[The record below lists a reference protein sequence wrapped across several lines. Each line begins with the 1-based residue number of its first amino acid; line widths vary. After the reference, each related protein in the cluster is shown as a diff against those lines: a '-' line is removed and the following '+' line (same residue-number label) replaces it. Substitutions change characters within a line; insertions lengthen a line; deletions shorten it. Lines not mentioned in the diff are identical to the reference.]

1 MVLGARVNATVGS
14 YRLIDFI
21 GAGGMGEVYR
31 GLDSRHNRIV
41 AVKVLNAAKTA
52 PNAVERFRNEAR
64 IHGAVR
70 HPNIATMYE
79 YLDLDGAPCI
89 IMEYVD
95 GETIEHRIR
104 AGAMPLHQALEFFER
119 IVDAVG
125 YLHSRG
131 IIHRDLKAN
140 NVKVSEAGVVKVLD
154 FGIAKSHDSPR
165 LTVSGAMIGTPQY
178 VSPEQLHGQ
187 KADVRTD
194 IWALGVMLYEMT
206 TGRLPFEADNVA
218 AVMERISK
226 ATFPAPSRMNPA
238 LPGEIDEIVSRC
250 LKARPDQR
258 YQSAEALLADVRA
271 ASEPQHSASG
281 SGGRSLTL
289 RSSGEMRAAA
299 AKRLPAVAAM
309 SAAGLAFVFLLYAL
323 FAPTPTP
330 NGSRAD
336 TLRTTPGR
344 QSSRT
349 TVPPQRPESSATG
362 RAVREIVLTL
372 GEGTAQVFADT
383 GLIGHTPHT
392 VRAALGERVAL
403 TLRRN
408 GYEDEVVNFVVTE
421 ALSPRFT
428 YYLRPRLTPP
438 NPPGSP
444 GPADAHAAAPG
455 SVRVANQVLGWIH
468 G

>member
-1 MVLGARVNATVGS
+1 MVIGARVNATVGS

-31 GLDSRHNRIV
+31 GLDSRYNRLV
-41 AVKVLNAAKTA
+41 AVKVLNANKTA
-52 PNAVERFRNEAR
+52 PNAIERFRNEAR

-89 IMEYVD
+89 VMEYVD
-95 GETIEHRIR
+95 GETIEQRIR
-104 AGAMPLHQALEFFER
+104 SGAMPLHQALELFER

-140 NVKVSEAGVVKVLD
+140 NVKVSEAGIVKVLD

-187 KADVRTD
+187 RADVRTD

-206 TGRLPFEADNVA
+206 TARLPFEADNVA
-218 AVMERISK
+218 AVMDRIAK
-226 ATFPAPSRMNPA
+226 AAYPPPSRVNPA
-238 LPGEIDEIVSRC
+238 LPGEIDGIVALC
-250 LKARPDQR
+250 LKAKPEQR
-258 YQSAEALLADVRA
+258 YQSAEALLGDVRA
-271 ASEPQHSASG
+271 AAEPQRKTSASG
-281 SGGRSLTL
+281 RTLSL

-299 AKRLPAVAAM
+299 RKRLPAVAAM

-323 FAPTPTP
+323 FAPTPEP
-330 NGSRAD
+330 NGSKAD
-336 TLRTTPGR
+336 TLQTTVGPTPGR
-344 QSSRT
+344 GTS
-349 TVPPQRPESSATG
+349 QRPESSATS
-362 RAVREIVLTL
+362 RSVREIVLTL

-392 VRAALGERVAL
+392 VRAALGERVSL

-408 GYEDEVVNFVVTE
+408 GYEDEVVNFVVTD

-438 NPPGSP
+438 PEPGLL
-444 GPADAHAAAPG
+444 GPADSQAAA
-455 SVRVANQVLGWIH
+455 SIRAVNRALGWIH